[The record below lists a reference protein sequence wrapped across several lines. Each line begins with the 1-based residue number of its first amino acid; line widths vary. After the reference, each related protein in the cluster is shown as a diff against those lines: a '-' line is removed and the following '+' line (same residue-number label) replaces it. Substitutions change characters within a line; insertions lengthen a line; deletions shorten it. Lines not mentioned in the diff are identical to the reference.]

1 MDGNPYFK
9 EPLEVR
15 YVEKGAD
22 SRVRYQEFGDYM
34 RQLYTTLGK
43 SIKGDCLVNDR
54 NFILNFMVG
63 MSFGADRCN
72 LTNNHMNLQVKSSTY
87 CEIDMGINE
96 GIPND
101 MLLIIYAVHDRQI
114 QIDQNREIVIVE

>member
-1 MDGNPYFK
+1 
-9 EPLEVR
+9 
-15 YVEKGAD
+15 
-22 SRVRYQEFGDYM
+22 
-34 RQLYTTLGK
+34 
-43 SIKGDCLVNDR
+43 
-54 NFILNFMVG
+54 MVG
-63 MSFGADRCN
+63 MSFGADQCN

>member
-1 MDGNPYFK
+1 M
-9 EPLEVR
+9 
-15 YVEKGAD
+15 
-22 SRVRYQEFGDYM
+22 SRAILFAM
-34 RQLYTTLGK
+34 TTQPTNVITCAGQQNLLGG
-43 SIKGDCLVNDR
+43 SQP
-54 NFILNFMVG
+54 
-63 MSFGADRCN
+63 A
-72 LTNNHMNLQVKSSTY
+72 MNLQVKSSTY